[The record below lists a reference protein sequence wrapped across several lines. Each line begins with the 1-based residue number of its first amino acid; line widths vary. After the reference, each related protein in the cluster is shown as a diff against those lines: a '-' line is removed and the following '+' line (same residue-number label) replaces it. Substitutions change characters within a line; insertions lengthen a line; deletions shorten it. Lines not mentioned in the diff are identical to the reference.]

1 MMLPDI
7 RVYYENEDEG
17 DDMTDF
23 TATFT
28 NIPKEDVIGNEIN
41 KLRTQIRDSVSF
53 LVFMAFVLSVMNLV
67 WLACIMQVIFT

>member
-1 MMLPDI
+1 MILPDT
-7 RVYYENEDEG
+7 RWYMQES
-17 DDMTDF
+17 DDGGCV

-28 NIPKEDVIGNEIN
+28 NISKEDVIANEIN
-41 KLRTQIRDSVSF
+41 NLRIQIKDSVSF